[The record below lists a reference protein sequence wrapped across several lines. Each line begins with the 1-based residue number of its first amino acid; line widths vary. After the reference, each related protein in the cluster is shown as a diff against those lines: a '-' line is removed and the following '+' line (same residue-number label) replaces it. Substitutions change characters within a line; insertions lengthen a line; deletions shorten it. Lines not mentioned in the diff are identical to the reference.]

1 MEQYSDRL
9 KTRLNDDAYEFRR
22 ESFISFLKSPV
33 RDYKESPTVK
43 DYVEISESELERM
56 ANGEPGTPFSFSQN
70 KYTGNIMVSG
80 TDLKL
85 DKSLAEAGV
94 GVFSLSGFRRND
106 NPELFKTVFSERG
119 RERMEFLINS
129 AWSQGLVVN
138 IPAGKNVSLTSTTI
152 TAADES
158 GARKTVV
165 ICGDD
170 SMVEYADKYFTEG
183 NGNGVQGKN
192 IYFILGK
199 NAKVKYMYLQDK
211 ASTVTDITFVRQ
223 IMEKY
228 SEFNFYHINHG
239 SNKVL
244 FSDESVQ
251 NGDSSDFRVYG
262 VNFSSDKQKMDI
274 RDSSFQVGK
283 KSTAEI
289 FVRGVVTGSSSTIHR
304 GNIDLEEVS
313 INSSG
318 FYDSKILLL
327 SKDGY
332 ANSKPGLMIKNS
344 NTRSKHGSSISNV
357 DPEQIFYLR
366 SRGIDIKTARNIIT
380 GGFVGSMI
388 ERANNKE
395 FTDKINEYAESLD
408 IDAYF

>member
-9 KTRLNDDAYEFRR
+9 KTRLNDDAYEYRR
-22 ESFISFLKSPV
+22 ESFISFLKSPI

-43 DYVEISESELERM
+43 DYVEITESELERM
-56 ANGEPGTPFSFSQN
+56 ANGEPGTPFSLNQE
-70 KYTGNIMVSG
+70 KYRGNILVAG
-80 TDLKL
+80 KELKL
-85 DKSLAEAGV
+85 DTSLSKTGV
-94 GVFSLSGFRRND
+94 DVISLSGFRKNQ
-106 NPELFKTVFSERG
+106 NPELFQHVFSEMG
-119 RERMEFLINS
+119 RERIEFLINS
-129 AWSQGLVVN
+129 SWSEGLVVT
-138 IPAGKNVSLTSTTI
+138 IPAGKSVSLSSTTV

-170 SMVEYADKYFTEG
+170 SVVEYADKYFTEG

-192 IYFILGK
+192 IYFILGR
-199 NAKVKYMYLQDK
+199 NAKVKYLYLQDK
-211 ASTVTDITFVRQ
+211 SSSVTDITFVRQ
-223 IMEKY
+223 IMEQY

-251 NGDSSDFRVYG
+251 NGANSDFRVYG
-262 VNFSSDKQKMDI
+262 VNFSSGTQKMDI

-388 ERANNKE
+388 ERANNRE
-395 FTDKINEYAESLD
+395 FTEKINEYAESLD